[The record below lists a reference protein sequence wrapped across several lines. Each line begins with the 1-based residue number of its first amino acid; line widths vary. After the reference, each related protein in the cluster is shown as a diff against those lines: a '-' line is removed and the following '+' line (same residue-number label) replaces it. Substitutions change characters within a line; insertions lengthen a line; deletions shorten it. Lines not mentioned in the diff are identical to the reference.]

1 MKNINRTI
9 TPKSVKLY
17 TFKFIMLNILLC
29 LIYLRMGPDR
39 FRDRMFGRDPYPPP
53 PPPPFLRDRM
63 LSGGFGKVQN
73 IDFICNNDY

>member
-1 MKNINRTI
+1 
-9 TPKSVKLY
+9 
-17 TFKFIMLNILLC
+17 MLNILLL

-63 LSGGFGKVQN
+63 LSGGFGKVRYIGN
-73 IDFICNNDY
+73 TLILFLVIIFKIMTGHFVHVIL

>member
-1 MKNINRTI
+1 
-9 TPKSVKLY
+9 
-17 TFKFIMLNILLC
+17 MLNILLC

-63 LSGGFGKVQN
+63 LSGGFGKVQY
-73 IDFICNNDY
+73 IDFIFNNDF